1 LTLGGKTTESTRRL
15 EAYTRIIRP
24 VTAFSTVLAAIG
36 GLFYAGNPLEYSGI
50 HIPLLV
56 VIGVALAHFSV
67 NALNDYLDY
76 KSGLDLLTPR
86 TPFSGGSKV
95 LVDGILSPIEA
106 LGVAIALLLLAL
118 AIGLH
123 LTLYRGLLVLVLA
136 VTGAL
141 IIATY
146 NKFLVKIGLGEVAVW
161 AKGVLVFVGA
171 HYTVAGFMTL
181 EAVAV
186 GMVYG
191 GVSALILY
199 ANFIP
204 DVEADRVVGRKTL
217 PVLLGGRAWL
227 GYLMISLTVTLI
239 LILLVTLKLLNPL
252 AFLAVIPLALTYKVA
267 LKLKTSK
274 DLKDVVEALALN
286 ARICR
291 GVDVIATV
299 AIVVGALL

>member
-1 LTLGGKTTESTRRL
+1 MTLGGKTTESTKRL

-95 LVDGILSPIEA
+95 LIDGILSPIEA

-239 LILLVTLKLLNPL
+239 LILLITLKLLNPL
-252 AFLAVIPLALTYKVA
+252 QEGSY
-267 LKLKTSK
+267 S
-274 DLKDVVEALALN
+274 
-286 ARICR
+286 
-291 GVDVIATV
+291 
-299 AIVVGALL
+299 AI